1 MTGALAIKREINHY
15 VIRNILANV
24 GLSTYVLIDTLFI
37 AIAAGSL
44 GLTVLNLALPL
55 YNIFN
60 ATGLLL
66 GVGGATYFSLH
77 KVKEPARVQTT
88 YSQLMIFAFGLG
100 VVEIGLIWL
109 FLDPLLHLLGA
120 DSQTLGL
127 GRTYVGIMA
136 FSAPLY
142 MCNYITI
149 NFVRNDGN
157 PSLTMMATLTETVCV
172 VLIDWFFIFKLGL
185 QMEGAALAVIFSPLC
200 SLLVLSRHAHFKH
213 RQLTWRWVK
222 PQLATLKAAARLGLA
237 PFMNEMSSGVSIYVF
252 NWMLLLLAGNYAVAA
267 YGVVANVAI
276 ITLAAANGVALGVQ
290 PIASRE
296 FGKHA
301 PQNAVTAFWHGLKL
315 TVTLAALLTLGLI
328 VFKAPIVALFN
339 TEHQPQLLHYAL
351 TGLPIYFTSA
361 VFAAANILM
370 IIFLTAVNRGQ
381 VSFTLSFLRGY
392 VILLPLIVLLAWLG
406 GVNGVF
412 AAMPVNE
419 LLITLIGAGMVRNE
433 LHRLTA

>member
-200 SLLVLSRHAHFKH
+200 SLLVLSRHACFKH

-276 ITLAAANGVALGVQ
+276 ITLAAANGAGNRLHPQRNPIGDYHPRGRQWGCAGGATDCQPRIWQARAAKCRYGV
-290 PIASRE
+290 
-296 FGKHA
+296 
-301 PQNAVTAFWHGLKL
+301 
-315 TVTLAALLTLGLI
+315 
-328 VFKAPIVALFN
+328 
-339 TEHQPQLLHYAL
+339 
-351 TGLPIYFTSA
+351 
-361 VFAAANILM
+361 
-370 IIFLTAVNRGQ
+370 
-381 VSFTLSFLRGY
+381 
-392 VILLPLIVLLAWLG
+392 LAWFET
-406 GVNGVF
+406 NGHVSGNLN
-412 AAMPVNE
+412 A
-419 LLITLIGAGMVRNE
+419 
-433 LHRLTA
+433 RLNCF

>member
-157 PSLTMMATLTETVCV
+157 L
-172 VLIDWFFIFKLGL
+172 DG
-185 QMEGAALAVIFSPLC
+185 
-200 SLLVLSRHAHFKH
+200 
-213 RQLTWRWVK
+213 
-222 PQLATLKAAARLGLA
+222 
-237 PFMNEMSSGVSIYVF
+237 
-252 NWMLLLLAGNYAVAA
+252 
-267 YGVVANVAI
+267 
-276 ITLAAANGVALGVQ
+276 NGVC
-290 PIASRE
+290 
-296 FGKHA
+296 
-301 PQNAVTAFWHGLKL
+301 
-315 TVTLAALLTLGLI
+315 
-328 VFKAPIVALFN
+328 
-339 TEHQPQLLHYAL
+339 
-351 TGLPIYFTSA
+351 
-361 VFAAANILM
+361 
-370 IIFLTAVNRGQ
+370 
-381 VSFTLSFLRGY
+381 
-392 VILLPLIVLLAWLG
+392 
-406 GVNGVF
+406 
-412 AAMPVNE
+412 
-419 LLITLIGAGMVRNE
+419 GAD
-433 LHRLTA
+433 

>member
-1 MTGALAIKREINHY
+1 
-15 VIRNILANV
+15 
-24 GLSTYVLIDTLFI
+24 
-37 AIAAGSL
+37 
-44 GLTVLNLALPL
+44 
-55 YNIFN
+55 
-60 ATGLLL
+60 
-66 GVGGATYFSLH
+66 
-77 KVKEPARVQTT
+77 
-88 YSQLMIFAFGLG
+88 
-100 VVEIGLIWL
+100 
-109 FLDPLLHLLGA
+109 
-120 DSQTLGL
+120 
-127 GRTYVGIMA
+127 
-136 FSAPLY
+136 
-142 MCNYITI
+142 
-149 NFVRNDGN
+149 
-157 PSLTMMATLTETVCV
+157 
-172 VLIDWFFIFKLGL
+172 
-185 QMEGAALAVIFSPLC
+185 
-200 SLLVLSRHAHFKH
+200 
-213 RQLTWRWVK
+213 
-222 PQLATLKAAARLGLA
+222 
-237 PFMNEMSSGVSIYVF
+237 MNEMSSGVSIYVF

-315 TVTLAALLTLGLI
+315 TVTLAAILMLGLI

-351 TGLPIYFTSA
+351 AGLPIYFISA

-419 LLITLIGAGMVRNE
+419 LLITLIGAGMVKNE
-433 LHRLTA
+433 LRRLTA